1 MSNKSINSL
10 FETSVLFVSEV
21 GMLRLVPHSELMPKN
36 AEGEEGRSSS
46 EGGASVIEEG
56 DNENNNDSFIE
67 EVKHSI
73 TEGEGEAS
81 PLLMGH
87 CFSEPPPSRAAPR
100 RRIRRR
106 ATSSSDPAEQL
117 TEMSV
122 RGLNLFRYASVSEGV
137 YKCMECEKA
146 DILKTFKN
154 KYSFQRHAFLYHEG
168 RHRKVFPCPVC
179 SKEFSRPDKMKNHM
193 KTVHDCFMPKDVVF
207 PPPVG
212 FYLPP

>member
-1 MSNKSINSL
+1 
-10 FETSVLFVSEV
+10 
-21 GMLRLVPHSELMPKN
+21 MLRLVPHSELMPKN
-36 AEGEEGRSSS
+36 AEEEEGLVDTAATPGEGDSDNNNTDSFVREVLKNSLEGGEEYP
-46 EGGASVIEEG
+46 A
-56 DNENNNDSFIE
+56 
-67 EVKHSI
+67 
-73 TEGEGEAS
+73 
-81 PLLMGH
+81 
-87 CFSEPPPSRAAPR
+87 PPRPAPTR
-100 RRIRRR
+100 RRVRRR

-168 RHRKVFPCPVC
+168 HQRKVFPCPVC

-193 KTVHDCFMPKDVVF
+193 KTVHDCFMPKDCVF

-212 FYLPP
+212 FFLPP